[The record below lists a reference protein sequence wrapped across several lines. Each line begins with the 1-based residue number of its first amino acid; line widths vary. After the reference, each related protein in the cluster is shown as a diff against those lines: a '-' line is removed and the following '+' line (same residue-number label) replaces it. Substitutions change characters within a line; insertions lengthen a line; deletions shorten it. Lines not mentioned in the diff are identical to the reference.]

1 MAELHRLRP
10 NQLQVNEPLPWNV
23 VDRSGQLLLRK
34 GYVIQRDTQ
43 IDQLLERG
51 MYVDAEEYRAHLEFE
66 SSAVRRAYD
75 PLSVWKGVQ
84 GHLGFLFSEPP
95 RDGVFA
101 SAVQELA
108 RQVMDLC
115 SKRPDFALAAIMLL
129 DYRRYPLAHSL
140 HVAVL
145 CELIARRGEFDEA
158 TRLSLCCAALT
169 ENIGMVDLQQLLA
182 HQRTPP
188 SVEQRTQ
195 IHQHPMAGARLLQSY
210 GVADQEWLRAV
221 LEHHEAPGGS
231 GYPRQAS
238 QPSVLALLIHTCDV
252 FSAHVSPRAYRKPLS
267 APDAAKKLYVER
279 GQAADNPFPG
289 LLIKEVGMYP
299 PGTFVKLAN
308 GETGVVW
315 TRNPES
321 ANLPVVAVLISAKG
335 LRHMDPVRR
344 DTAADANFKV
354 VAVLPRDSTL
364 LNVNFEALWCRESA
378 R

>member
-10 NQLQVNEPLPWNV
+10 NQLHVNEPLPWNV

-51 MYVDAEEYRAHLEFE
+51 MFVDAEEYRAHLEFE
-66 SSAVRRAYD
+66 NSAARRAYD

-95 RDGVFA
+95 KDGSFTEQLQGV
-101 SAVQELA
+101 A

-115 SKRPDFALAAIMLL
+115 NRRGDFALAAIMLL
-129 DYRRYPLAHSL
+129 EYRRYPLAHSL

-158 TRLSLCCAALT
+158 TRLRLCCAALT
-169 ENIGMVDLQQLLA
+169 QNIGMVELQQLLSNQKTA
-182 HQRTPP
+182 L
-188 SVEQRTQ
+188 SSEQRAA
-195 IHQHPMAGARLLQSY
+195 IHEHPMAGARLLQSY
-210 GVADQEWLRAV
+210 GVEDREWLRAV
-221 LEHHEAPGGS
+221 LEHHEVVDGS
-231 GYPRQAS
+231 GYPRKTP
-238 QPSVLALLIHTCDV
+238 QPSVLAQLVHTGDV
-252 FSAHVSPRAYRKPLS
+252 FAAHLSPRAYRKPLA
-267 APDAAKKLYVER
+267 APEAAKKLYIER
-279 GQAADNPFPG
+279 GQSSDNPFPG

-308 GETGVVW
+308 GEIGVVW

-321 ANLPVVAVLISAKG
+321 ASQPVVGVLISAKG
-335 LRHMDPVRR
+335 LRHMEPVRR
-344 DTAADANFKV
+344 DTAADPAYKI
-354 VAVLPRDSTL
+354 VAVLPRDNAM
-364 LNVNFEALWCRESA
+364 LNVNFEAMWCH
-378 R
+378 